1 MHFNKLTTNQ
11 NVNLF
16 VSHSMSHVNI
26 KLSHK
31 QTPRKLTHLNTY
43 GDLHIHTVN
52 ELSLPKLYITAFCK
66 YSFVKFS
73 KTLRVHVVFLYYCF
87 YN

>member
-1 MHFNKLTTNQ
+1 
-11 NVNLF
+11 
-16 VSHSMSHVNI
+16 MSHVNI

-52 ELSLPKLYITAFCK
+52 ELSLPKYYITAFCK
-66 YSFVKFS
+66 KYFVKFS
-73 KTLRVHVVFLYYCF
+73 KNLESACCVFVVLFLWSLTLLDVS
-87 YN
+87 